1 MEVYHNRLDT
11 HVAYT
16 DVQQLQTVRM
26 LFYRLGVVQLY
37 SCTAY
42 NCWVLQSY
50 TLSLT
55 PRQRPTRL
63 EIRYKIIETLHPSD
77 NIDPCSVLHLHVHV
91 VWAFRL

>member
-37 SCTAY
+37 SIQLLGIA
-42 NCWVLQSY
+42 VLYS
-50 TLSLT
+50 
-55 PRQRPTRL
+55 
-63 EIRYKIIETLHPSD
+63 
-77 NIDPCSVLHLHVHV
+77 
-91 VWAFRL
+91 